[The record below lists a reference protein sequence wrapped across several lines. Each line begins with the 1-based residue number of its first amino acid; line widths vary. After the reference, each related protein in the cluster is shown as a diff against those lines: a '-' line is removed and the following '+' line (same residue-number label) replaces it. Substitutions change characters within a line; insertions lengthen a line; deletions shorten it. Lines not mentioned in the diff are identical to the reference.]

1 MPRPSF
7 PAPFRLIAAA
17 LVALTLAALTLEGA
31 AHAQPPGGV
40 LGVDHVKATLAPQT
54 DGAAPGSTLYVAV
67 VQQIDKGWHT
77 YWKNPGDAGEPT
89 KIIWTLPAG
98 WRAGDIVWPAP
109 KRLPVGPLMN
119 YGFEGEAV
127 LPSPIEVPATAR
139 PGDVAHIAAK
149 VQMLVCAEVCVP
161 QDADLTLDVPI
172 VVGAA
177 LANPLWGPKIAA
189 ALAAAP
195 KDAGLAATFQ
205 LVGGAVK
212 LAVAGPSLAGR
223 SGAGAYFFP
232 DTPGLIDHAK
242 PQAIDLGAQG
252 LTFSAPVGDLVR
264 QGQKPGAIS
273 GVVTTA
279 DGAAFQVSAR
289 PGPPPPGSGGLG
301 APVEAPKLG
310 LALAALFAFA
320 GGLILNL
327 MPCVFPILSMKA
339 ASLIARP
346 HEASA
351 ARAQG
356 LAFLAGVLAA
366 FLALAGVIIALRGAG
381 QAVGWGA
388 QLQPAVVT
396 ASLSL
401 VLLAAALDLSGV
413 FEIGASLQGLGGGL
427 AARAD
432 LIGSVFTGALAVV
445 VAAPCT
451 APFMGPALGY
461 ALTQPALPALA
472 VFTALALGFAAPFTL
487 IAFTPALLRR
497 LPKPGPWMDVAKK
510 ALAFPMYGA
519 AAWLIWVLAAQTDR
533 GSLAAAFAAAVLVG
547 LAAWI
552 FGAAQRRAASGT
564 RARGVFAL
572 AGLATALAVAV
583 LALAPF
589 GPPPQAAGAGVAI
602 AAGGPSVPWSPER
615 VAALRAAGKPVFVD
629 FTAAWCVTCQV
640 NEQVA
645 INTAPA
651 IKAFQR
657 TGAVYLKADWTNRDG
672 AIAKA
677 LADQG
682 RVGVPLYLVYP
693 PGDGAPKVL
702 PQLLTP
708 GMVAAALDEAKGG

>member
-1 MPRPSF
+1 MSRSRF
-7 PAPFRLIAAA
+7 PAPLRLLLAVLFAAGVG
-17 LVALTLAALTLEGA
+17 LA
-31 AHAQPPGGV
+31 AHAQPLPPGAG
-40 LGVDHVKATLAPQT
+40 LGGDHVKATLAPQT

-89 KIIWTLPAG
+89 KITWTLPGG

-127 LPSPIEVPATAR
+127 LPVPIEVPASAKV
-139 PGDVAHIAAK
+139 GDVAHIAAK

-161 QDADLTLDVPI
+161 QDASLTLDVP
-172 VVGAA
+172 VVAGAA
-177 LANPLWGPKIAA
+177 PPNPLWGPRIAA

-195 KDAGLAATFQ
+195 KEAGLAATFQ
-205 LVGGAVK
+205 LANGTVK
-212 LAVAGPSLAGR
+212 LAVAGPPLAGR

-232 DTPGLIDHAK
+232 DTPGVIDHAK
-242 PQAIDLGAQG
+242 PQSIDLGPQG
-252 LTFSAPVGDLVR
+252 LTFAAPVGDTSR
-264 QGQKPGAIS
+264 QGQAPGVIS
-273 GVVTTA
+273 GVVVMA
-279 DGAAFQVSAR
+279 DGAAFQVSAK
-289 PGPPPPGSGGLG
+289 PGPPPPGSSGLG

-346 HEASA
+346 HTAAA

-366 FLALAGVIIALRGAG
+366 FLGLAGVIIALRGAG
-381 QAVGWGA
+381 EAVGWGA
-388 QLQPAVVT
+388 QLQPAIVT
-396 ASLSL
+396 AGLSL

-427 AARAD
+427 AARGD

-472 VFTALALGFAAPFTL
+472 VFAALALGFAAPFTL
-487 IAFTPALLRR
+487 IAFTPALLKR
-497 LPKPGPWMDVAKK
+497 LPKPGAWMDVAKK
-510 ALAFPMYGA
+510 VLAFPMYGA

-552 FGAAQRRAASGT
+552 FGAAQRRAASGAG
-564 RARGVFAL
+564 ARGVFAL
-572 AGLATALAVAV
+572 SGVAVALAVAV

-589 GPPPQAAGAGVAI
+589 GPAPQTAAAGAVV
-602 AAGGPSVPWSPER
+602 AAGVPSEPWSPER

-645 INTAPA
+645 INTAEA
-651 IKAFQR
+651 IHAFQR
-657 TGAVYLKADWTNRDG
+657 TGAVYLKADWTNRDA

-682 RVGVPLYLVYP
+682 RVGVPLYLVYA

-702 PQLLTP
+702 PQLLTS
-708 GMVAAALDEAKGG
+708 GMVAQALDQAKKG